1 MELSSFLR
9 FLLIIKI
16 TSVVLLIIKRCFINR
31 PKTPLHKDMSGK
43 VIVITGCSAGIGKE
57 TAKEL
62 LNAGA
67 TIVWACRDE
76 TKTMKIISE
85 VNRADTKG
93 KSVFIRL
100 DLCSLQSVYDFYTEF
115 KANFDRLD
123 ILINNAGAAVHEFI
137 RTDDGLESTFQ
148 INHISH
154 TYLTA
159 LLLDSLSK
167 SEDGRIIILSSDA
180 HKFAKIDEN
189 YFKFSKEKFSF
200 WNSYANSKLANI
212 FLGFALKSFCEEK
225 NLDIKTVSVHPGA
238 VATEISKPE
247 NKPWYMRWFIYC
259 LVYPIMF
266 FFFKSNLIGAQTT
279 LHTCYLERSKLVDGG
294 YYSDCRE
301 AKYGKSTTNKIDE
314 EGINKFTK
322 KVLTSQRTK
331 EISDQNKNYRNF
343 IESLY

>member
-1 MELSSFLR
+1 MEFSSFLR
-9 FLLIIKI
+9 FLFILKI
-16 TSVVLLIIKRCFINR
+16 TSVVLLIIKYFFINR

-76 TKTMKIISE
+76 TKTMKIIKD
-85 VNRADTKG
+85 VTRPDTKG

-100 DLCSLQSVYDFYTEF
+100 DLCSLQSVYAFYSEF
-115 KANFDRLD
+115 KAKFDRLD
-123 ILINNAGAAVHEFI
+123 ILINNAGAATHEYI
-137 RTDDGLESTFQ
+137 ITGDGLESTFQ

-159 LLLDSLSK
+159 LLLDSISK
-167 SEDGRIIILSSDA
+167 SDDGRIIILSSEA
-180 HKFAKIDEN
+180 HKFANIDEN
-189 YFKFSKEKFSF
+189 YFKFSQEKFSF

-212 FLGFALKSFCEEK
+212 FLGFALKSFCEEN

-247 NKPWYMRWFIYC
+247 NKPWYMKMFIYC
-259 LVYPIMF
+259 LMYPIMF

-279 LHTCYLERSKLVDGG
+279 LHTCYLERSKLADGG
-294 YYSDCRE
+294 YYADCRE
-301 AKYGKSTTNKIDE
+301 AKYGKSTTNKIHE

-322 KVLTSQRTK
+322 KVLTALRTNGV
-331 EISDQNKNYRNF
+331 SDQNRNYRKF